1 MKFRGIV
8 ERLRATSLQIFMR
21 TPSLHFLDVHRVWVE
36 TRCTT
41 SLHAIPASLFLSLI
55 FFQHRIHQLF
65 HLLAQ

>member
-1 MKFRGIV
+1 MKFGGIV
-8 ERLRATSLQIFMR
+8 ETVHAPSPQIFMR
-21 TPSLHFLDVHRVWVE
+21 TTSLHFLDVHRVWVE